1 MGAALTV
8 MAPGLVGFGLIAHL
22 GRALYALERGRNAAI
37 ATVAGWLAVIVGSLV
52 AVHWVSVVTGLAW
65 GNTIGMTV
73 AGGLLVMALRRAA
86 GPEAV
91 AGLPRVLLAGAL
103 AAALAGVVGRQV
115 GVLLLDAL
123 PAGIAASLL
132 AGALAAVLSAVGFG
146 LALAVL
152 DRKGLAVLLDRLP
165 GRAKLVAR

>member
-1 MGAALTV
+1 MAEQAIGDALV
-8 MAPGLVGFGLIAHL
+8 LDVD
-22 GRALYALERGRNAAI
+22 RARAGWKAAI
-37 ATVAGWLAVIVGSLV
+37 AVG
-52 AVHWVSVVTGLAW
+52 
-65 GNTIGMTV
+65 N
-73 AGGLLVMALRRAA
+73 
-86 GPEAV
+86 GPETNWTAS
-91 AGLPRVLLAGAL
+91 L

-132 AGALAAVLSAVGFG
+132 AGALAAVVSAVGFG

-152 DRKGLAVLLDRLP
+152 DRRGLAVLLDRLP